1 MGHQSQNLTHWRFLW
16 VRLMIKARDA
26 AVFVGL
32 GFVRPTRARQPP
44 DVRLEL
50 GDQRAGRL
58 PRLHQHRRHANQGTA
73 NQHAADTE
81 REVVQGGLT
90 GRGIGLAAFQDGG
103 IEGRRNCGA
112 SSAVARDA
120 RPTIVAVQS
129 RATMC
134 SAGLP
139 SAVRCMLCARV
150 QARIARANDALA
162 AFSRVESGVS
172 NSCGKAA
179 PVGCSGTPR

>member
-1 MGHQSQNLTHWRFLW
+1 MGHQSQNLTHWRFMW

-50 GDQRAGRL
+50 VRLGRRFAGKRTRLPRRLVWPRCVPGDQRAGRL

-90 GRGIGLAAFQDGG
+90 GRGIRLAAFQDGG

-120 RPTIVAVQS
+120 RPTIVAVPSQ
-129 RATMC
+129 ATKC
-134 SAGLP
+134 SAAPP
-139 SAVRCMLCARV
+139 SAVRGMLGAGSPE
-150 QARIARANDALA
+150 Q
-162 AFSRVESGVS
+162 
-172 NSCGKAA
+172 
-179 PVGCSGTPR
+179 